1 MSFHTLNPFTQE
13 ILKSFDYESDQ
24 GIIEKIRLSHQS
36 FYNWKRKSINDRN
49 KYFIN
54 LIKVLEKNKN
64 EYAVTITN
72 EMGKS
77 LKESLAEVEKC
88 KSLIKHYVDNNE
100 NYLKPEAIESDGNK
114 HYIVFEP
121 LGIILSIMPW
131 NFPFWQALRFA
142 IPTIM
147 AGNTTIVKSAEE
159 TTQSGICIENAFLE
173 AGFPEGVYQSL
184 LASHEQINTIMKLSK
199 VSGVSFTGSTKGG
212 AEVYSNA
219 AKCLKKVVLELGGS
233 DPFIILEDADLE
245 KAIQNAVFSRL
256 LNAGQTCIAAKR
268 FLVQEN
274 IYDLFLDKFTKAMQE
289 KKVGDPC
296 MKDIDL
302 GPLFNTK
309 GLTTLLEQVEDAKNK
324 GASIHCGGKLKEEDT
339 LLFLPTVIS
348 EITHEMKISSEEV
361 FGPVAC
367 VYKFKDENQAVIL
380 ANNTAYGLGAS
391 VWGKDFEKINTIVK
405 ELDCGAVF
413 INSIVKSDP
422 KVPFGGIKSS
432 GIGREL
438 GEQGIKEFV
447 NIKTLNY
454 YLP

>member
-13 ILKSFDYESDQ
+13 ILKGFNYESDP
-24 GIIEKIRLSHQS
+24 GITEKLRLSHQS
-36 FYNWKRKSINDRN
+36 FCNWKNKSINERN

-64 EYAVTITN
+64 EYAITITN

-77 LKESLAEVEKC
+77 LKESLLEVEKC
-88 KSLIKHYVDNNE
+88 KSLIKHYIDNGE
-100 NYLKPEAIESDGNK
+100 KYLKPEIIEADGNK

-121 LGIILSIMPW
+121 LGVILSIMPW

-184 LASHEQINTIMKLSK
+184 LASHEQIETMMKFSK
-199 VSGVSFTGSTKGG
+199 VAGVSFTGSTRGG
-212 AEVYSNA
+212 TEVYSNA
-219 AKCLKKVVLELGGS
+219 AKSLKKVVLELGGS
-233 DPFIILEDADLE
+233 DPFIVLEDAELD
-245 KAIQNAVFSRL
+245 KAVQSAVFSKL

-268 FLVQEN
+268 FLVHEK
-274 IYDLFLDKFTKAMQE
+274 IYDLFLDKFTNAMQE

-302 GPLFNTK
+302 GPLYSSK
-309 GLTTLLEQVEDAKNK
+309 GVNTLLEQVQDAKNK

-348 EITHEMKISSEEV
+348 EINPEMKISSEEV

-367 VYKFKDENQAVIL
+367 VYKFADEQQAVTL
-380 ANNTAYGLGAS
+380 ANNTKYGLGAS
-391 VWGKDFEKINTIVK
+391 VWGRDFEKINSIVK
-405 ELDCGAVF
+405 EIDCGAVF
-413 INSIVKSDP
+413 VNSIVKSDP
-422 KVPFGGIKSS
+422 RVPFGGIKLS

-447 NIKTLNY
+447 NIKSLNY

>member
-13 ILKSFDYESDQ
+13 ILKRFNYESDPE
-24 GIIEKIRLSHQS
+24 IIEKLRLSHQS
-36 FYNWKRKSINDRN
+36 FCNWKTKSINERN

-64 EYAVTITN
+64 EYAITITN

-77 LKESLAEVEKC
+77 LRESLAEVEKC
-88 KSLIKHYVDNNE
+88 KLLINHYIANGE
-100 NYLKPEAIESDGNK
+100 KYLQAEKIESDGNK

-121 LGIILSIMPW
+121 LGVILSIMPW
-131 NFPFWQALRFA
+131 NFPFWQEFRFA

-147 AGNTTIVKSAEE
+147 AVNTTIVKSAEE

-173 AGFPEGVYQSL
+173 AGFPEGVYKSL
-184 LASHEQINTIMKLSK
+184 LASHEQIATMVKFSK
-199 VSGVSFTGSTKGG
+199 IAGVSFTGSTRAG

-219 AKCLKKVVLELGGS
+219 AKSMKKVVLELGRS
-233 DPFIILEDADLE
+233 DPFIVLGDADID
-245 KAIQNAVFSRL
+245 KAVQNAVFSRL
-256 LNAGQTCIAAKR
+256 LNAGQTCIAGKR
-268 FLVQEN
+268 FLVHEK
-274 IYDLFLDKFTKAMQE
+274 IYDLFLDKLTDAMQRV
-289 KKVGDPC
+289 KTGDPC
-296 MKDIDL
+296 MKDIDI
-302 GPLFNTK
+302 GPLYNFK
-309 GLTTLLEQVEDAKNK
+309 GVRTLLEQVQDAKNK
-324 GASIHCGGKLKEEDT
+324 GAIIHCGGKLKEKDT

-348 EITHEMKISSEEV
+348 KITSEMNIFSEEV

-367 VYKFKDENQAVIL
+367 IYKFKDENQAVAL
-380 ANNTAYGLGAS
+380 ANNSKYGLAAS
-391 VWGKDFEKINTIVK
+391 IWGKDFEKINSIVK
-405 ELDCGAVF
+405 ALECGAVF

-422 KVPFGGIKSS
+422 KKPFGGIKLS